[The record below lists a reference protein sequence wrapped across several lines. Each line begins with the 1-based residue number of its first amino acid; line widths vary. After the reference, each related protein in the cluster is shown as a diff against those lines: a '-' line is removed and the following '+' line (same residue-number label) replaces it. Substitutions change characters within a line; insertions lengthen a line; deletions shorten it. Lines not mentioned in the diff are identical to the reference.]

1 MLGGFHLG
9 DRFAQFCRNRI
20 PTRIERSVRIR
31 FGERRIV
38 PNCACTLTAKFRPD
52 LLGVRR
58 DPKDRGR
65 CTARYA
71 YGFQFY
77 AAEPIPDFTL
87 RGARWCSDIRKSAVD
102 IGIVLGAAREYDHL
116 CAGGDAFEDAVKAG
130 PPPRIRINE
139 WVI

>member
-58 DPKDRGR
+58 DRKIADGAPRVMH
-65 CTARYA
+65 TAS
-71 YGFQFY
+71 
-77 AAEPIPDFTL
+77 IL
-87 RGARWCSDIRKSAVD
+87 RRRAD
-102 IGIVLGAAREYDHL
+102 
-116 CAGGDAFEDAVKAG
+116 
-130 PPPRIRINE
+130 P
-139 WVI
+139 